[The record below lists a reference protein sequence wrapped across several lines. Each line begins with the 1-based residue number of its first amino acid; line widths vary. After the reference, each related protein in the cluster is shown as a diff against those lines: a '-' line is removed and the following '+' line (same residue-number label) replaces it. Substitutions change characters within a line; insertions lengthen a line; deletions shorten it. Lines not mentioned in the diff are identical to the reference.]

1 MRALRSLVACG
12 VALVLGQ
19 AAWLVASSSPPG
31 QQPTFKSGPVV
42 TVPLYATVTDR
53 ERRLVPGLTRE
64 DFQIIDNGKPQEI
77 TLFDNNVRPIT
88 AVVMLDTSGSMTL
101 NLDLLRQ
108 AAEQFVIRLL
118 PEDQARV
125 GAFNDR
131 VELDPS
137 FTSDRDE
144 LISSIKELD
153 YGNGTRLWDAVDVGL
168 DALENIEG
176 RKVVVVFTDGGDT
189 SSSTSNGKVLD
200 RARVNEVMIYAI
212 GMESVFGP
220 RGQQIRTKP
229 DSRLKRL
236 AEETGGGY
244 FELKK
249 TDDLG
254 PTFTRVAEE
263 LHSQYVLGFSP
274 TQLDGKIH
282 KLDLKMVKPE
292 LVGRARRS
300 YVASALPSGKS

>member
-1 MRALRSLVACG
+1 LG
-12 VALVLGQ
+12 VALVVGQ
-19 AAWLVASSSPPG
+19 SLWLTAAASPA

-53 ERRLVPGLTRE
+53 DRRLVPGLTRE
-64 DFQIIDNGKPQEI
+64 DFQIFDNDKPQEV
-77 TLFDNNVRPIT
+77 TLFDNNVRPVT

-137 FTSDRDE
+137 FTNDRDE
-144 LISSIKELD
+144 LVSSIRELD

-176 RKVVVVFTDGGDT
+176 RKVIVVFTDGGDT
-189 SSSTSNGKVLD
+189 SSATSNGKVLA
-200 RARVNEVMIYAI
+200 RARLNEVMIYAI

-220 RGQQIRTKP
+220 PGMRQRTKP
-229 DSRLKRL
+229 DGRLKGL
-236 AEETGGGY
+236 ATETGGGY

-249 TDDLG
+249 TDELG

-274 TQLDGKIH
+274 TQLDGKVH
-282 KLDLKMVKPE
+282 KLELKMAKPE
-292 LVGRARRS
+292 LTGRARKS
-300 YVASALPSGKS
+300 YVASPVLSTKS

>member
-1 MRALRSLVACG
+1 MRALRCVVACG
-12 VALVLGQ
+12 VALVLAQ
-19 AAWLVASSSPPG
+19 VAWLAASSSAG

-53 ERRLVPGLTRE
+53 ERRLVPGLARE

-200 RARVNEVMIYAI
+200 RARANEVMIYAI

-220 RGQQIRTKP
+220 RGQQIRTRP

-282 KLDLKMVKPE
+282 KLELKMTKPE
-292 LVGRARRS
+292 LIGRARRS
-300 YVASALPSGKS
+300 YLASALPSGKS